1 MENKFQ
7 IELEQ
12 LINKHSVESESNTPD
27 FILAEYL
34 GNCLN
39 IFNIAIMRRE
49 SWYGRNSSSKKVA
62 TAEDEAIMLEKAAY
76 DHNYNNY
83 CARLTLGIRP
93 AMTPYELLDYDF
105 GRVRSASEREAIKR
119 ILEERNANY
128 DTSNNAYNDWEI
140 TLVKTN
146 GCLCGHNGK
155 TITYGSSIET
165 VKVRDKFYGIGQRVN
180 DDGVIEKFAIVACGR
195 VNVTVKYNLNCPFKY
210 YRKTFDIVNL

>member
-1 MENKFQ
+1 MESKFQ

-12 LINKHSVESESNTPD
+12 LINKYSIESESNTPD

-39 IFNIAIMRRE
+39 TFNIAIKRRE
-49 SWYGRNSSSKKVA
+49 AWYGRNLSEKKVV
-62 TAEDEAIMLEKAAY
+62 TPEDEAIMLENAAS
-76 DHNYNNY
+76 DHNYNNF

-93 AMTPYELLDYDF
+93 AMTPYELLDFDF
-105 GRVRSASEREAIKR
+105 GRVRAASEREEIKK
-119 ILEERNANY
+119 ILERRGNCCDASR
-128 DTSNNAYNDWEI
+128 DAYNNWEI

-155 TITYGSSIET
+155 TITYGSTIET
-165 VKVRDKFYGIGQRVN
+165 VKVRDKFYGLGQRVKN
-180 DDGVIEKFAIVACGR
+180 DGIIEKFTIDACGR